1 MLRCPPKAA
10 SKPQCFSVCTPVMVD
25 EAFIEK
31 FPELFHYTNLDALRN
46 IYSSQALW
54 ASHYEFLNDTSEM
67 THFESVLR
75 AKIAHVFPDVL
86 SELSLKNELHDQDM
100 RDEESHIYQILY
112 GDHKHKAFFKKHFD
126 PYIVSFCAHH
136 QTEGGEAEYVL
147 DNGLLSQWIAYGGV
161 AGCALVFDTRELCA
175 AIDEEKDRY
184 LVDIDIFP
192 MQYLR
197 NIDDADHVFTNFNQR
212 LKNICISVIQEE
224 QNMEA
229 SGEFLE
235 AVVRLSERL
244 KHRAFSEEREVRLSL
259 SLVLDERSIKQR
271 DPNGTKK
278 PRNVRYRVKS
288 DLLMPFVEVFGG
300 ATRLPIKRIIVGPHP
315 NQSRIAKGLQRM
327 CDGHD
332 VEITCSE
339 TPYVGT

>member
-1 MLRCPPKAA
+1 
-10 SKPQCFSVCTPVMVD
+10 MVD
-25 EAFIEK
+25 DVFIEQ

-46 IYSSQALW
+46 IYSSQTLW

-75 AKIAHVFPDVL
+75 AKIDQVFPDVL
-86 SELSLKNELHDQDM
+86 HKLPLQEKPSEQDIK
-100 RDEESHIYQILY
+100 EEKDRIFQVLY
-112 GDHKHKAFFKKHFD
+112 GDHRHKEFFKKNFD

-136 QTEGGEAEYVL
+136 QTEGGDADYAL
-147 DNGLLSQWIAYGGV
+147 KNGLLSQWIAYGGI
-161 AGCALVFDTRELCA
+161 AGCALVFDTRKLCR
-175 AIDEEKDRY
+175 AIGEEKHRW
-184 LVDIDIFP
+184 LVNMDIFP
-192 MQYLR
+192 VKYFM
-197 NIDDADHVFTNFNQR
+197 NSDSIEAVFPKFNE
-212 LKNICISVIQEE
+212 LLTNICVSVVRGQKKVKGI
-224 QNMEA
+224 
-229 SGEFLE
+229 GEFLE

-259 SLVLDERSIKQR
+259 SLVLDKRSIKQH

-278 PRNVRYRVKS
+278 PRKVCYRVKS
-288 DLLMPFVEVFGG
+288 DLLMPFVEVFGEP
-300 ATRLPIKRIIVGPHP
+300 TRLPIKRIIVGPHP